1 MNFDKNKLITLANK
15 TKVLEKKEEIKL
27 IKLWQTKKDEKS
39 LEKILKSYMR
49 LIVSVANKYLH
60 YGLPREDLV
69 QEGIVG
75 IMNAIEKFDLSKGFR
90 LSTYSKWWIRA
101 LIQEYILKN
110 WSIVKAGSSASQ
122 KALFFNLNK
131 LKKII
136 NYNSFEFMGN
146 NEVQKVAK
154 ILKVKSSQVETMENR
169 LTLGDQSLNQTLS
182 DDSNNDLMSLLK
194 DESPTQDIILEQ
206 TYNDKEKKDTLYKAI
221 NQLKDR
227 EKIIILNRKLEE
239 KAKTLEEMGKK
250 LNISKERVRQIENK
264 ALQNL
269 RKNILSIS
277 NQNKEFFI
285 N

>member
-1 MNFDKNKLITLANK
+1 
-15 TKVLEKKEEIKL
+15 
-27 IKLWQTKKDEKS
+27 
-39 LEKILKSYMR
+39 
-49 LIVSVANKYLH
+49 
-60 YGLPREDLV
+60 
-69 QEGIVG
+69 
-75 IMNAIEKFDLSKGFR
+75 
-90 LSTYSKWWIRA
+90 
-101 LIQEYILKN
+101 
-110 WSIVKAGSSASQ
+110 
-122 KALFFNLNK
+122 
-131 LKKII
+131 
-136 NYNSFEFMGN
+136 MGN

-154 ILKVKSSQVETMENR
+154 ILKVKSTQVETMENR

-194 DESPTQDIILEQ
+194 DESPTQDKILEQ
-206 TYNDKEKKDTLYKAI
+206 TYHDKEKKDLLYKAI

-250 LNISKERVRQIENK
+250 LNISKERVRQIESK
-264 ALQNL
+264 ALQKL

>member
-1 MNFDKNKLITLANK
+1 
-15 TKVLEKKEEIKL
+15 
-27 IKLWQTKKDEKS
+27 
-39 LEKILKSYMR
+39 
-49 LIVSVANKYLH
+49 
-60 YGLPREDLV
+60 
-69 QEGIVG
+69 
-75 IMNAIEKFDLSKGFR
+75 
-90 LSTYSKWWIRA
+90 
-101 LIQEYILKN
+101 
-110 WSIVKAGSSASQ
+110 
-122 KALFFNLNK
+122 
-131 LKKII
+131 
-136 NYNSFEFMGN
+136 MGN

>member
-1 MNFDKNKLITLANK
+1 
-15 TKVLEKKEEIKL
+15 
-27 IKLWQTKKDEKS
+27 
-39 LEKILKSYMR
+39 
-49 LIVSVANKYLH
+49 
-60 YGLPREDLV
+60 
-69 QEGIVG
+69 
-75 IMNAIEKFDLSKGFR
+75 
-90 LSTYSKWWIRA
+90 
-101 LIQEYILKN
+101 
-110 WSIVKAGSSASQ
+110 
-122 KALFFNLNK
+122 
-131 LKKII
+131 
-136 NYNSFEFMGN
+136 
-146 NEVQKVAK
+146 
-154 ILKVKSSQVETMENR
+154 MENR

-221 NQLKDR
+221 NQLKDI